1 MSDFITGDFVNRNAQ
16 AHNSIVK
23 ATEQKN
29 KLVKIGLGTMYVLMC
44 VVALVVI

>member
-1 MSDFITGDFVNRNAQ
+1 MSDFISGDFINKNAQ

-29 KLVKIGLGTMYVLMC
+29 KLVKIGLSTMYILLC
-44 VVALVVI
+44 VVSLAVI